1 MKRKRINVGA
11 ITEYAHHKRVIEIL
25 SKIYNLSYDKVA
37 DIYRKMNYVLENT
50 KSYIC
55 MKYKLEMN

>member
-1 MKRKRINVGA
+1 MRKRINAGA

-25 SKIYNLSYDKVA
+25 SKIYELSYEKVE
-37 DIYRKMNYVLENT
+37 DIYRKMNYVVEYT

-55 MKYKLEMN
+55 MKYKLELN